1 MAIFI
6 HRNGLCYIYIH
17 SALNT
22 GWNLSNLTEQSDFNL
37 YIPTMAPPPEP
48 LTAAKNDA
56 PLKTK
61 EFKAPIKGVAPYK
74 DVPEWTPQ
82 DLTETPL
89 PAGYTRCFDEMNRPY
104 YQNENTQTSSWLH
117 PVKLQEFKDANMI
130 VESEFNKDLYCSE
143 LTRDGKII
151 LVDYN
156 FPDEGT
162 VTGPW
167 DTNE

>member
-1 MAIFI
+1 MA
-6 HRNGLCYIYIH
+6 
-17 SALNT
+17 T
-22 GWNLSNLTEQSDFNL
+22 
-37 YIPTMAPPPEP
+37 PPEP
-48 LTAAKNDA
+48 LTAAKNNA
-56 PLKTK
+56 SLKTK

-117 PVKLQEFKDANMI
+117 PVKLQEFKDANLI
-130 VESEFNKDLYCSE
+130 VAGEFNKDLYCSE